1 MNKKDAINLF
11 RDLINK
17 IYISTDLTDELLNE
31 IDTDL
36 KLIDSIL
43 PKKQYYRELNIF
55 LDKAREIDN
64 ILLRN
69 NYKFLFL
76 SNLEKRLDMLKR
88 LEE

>member
-1 MNKKDAINLF
+1 MNKKDAIKLF

-31 IDTDL
+31 IDVDL

-43 PKKQYYRELNIF
+43 PKKQYYRELIIF